1 MATLPL
7 VIDPGERVV
16 VQWRALL
23 GGLAAVPPECCA
35 SEQACPEVCLSPRRA
50 EPGPYRATL
59 AFAALT
65 STEADACRADPETAD
80 CRLKVN
86 SQDLEQTQLDF
97 ALGAGEIELS
107 IE

>member
-1 MATLPL
+1 
-7 VIDPGERVV
+7 
-16 VQWRALL
+16 
-23 GGLAAVPPECCA
+23 
-35 SEQACPEVCLSPRRA
+35 
-50 EPGPYRATL
+50 
-59 AFAALT
+59 LT
-65 STEADACRADPETAD
+65 SVEADACRADPEAAD